1 MYLSK
6 ESDVNAFYNAKEM
19 NLLNV
24 LHLRVSFLLIM
35 ILFVLLPARAQFLF
49 ELSTEVEVV
58 IDENTLP
65 NAWAGGLTAAQI
77 SRIDVNFDGLE
88 DLFIFDRDGNR
99 KMVFINQD
107 ATPGSM
113 NYRYAPEY
121 AALFPNLRD
130 WVLLRDYDCDGKK
143 DIFTSFQS
151 SITVFRNTST
161 EETGLSFE
169 LVTQQLSAVFDF
181 GNGANTFP
189 LVCLS
194 IDMPSIVD
202 YDGDGDLD
210 IVTFTESATSLYFFT
225 NYGSDDGGCGG
236 LDFVCT
242 NRCYGMIAEG
252 SEDNSV
258 AFGDEFECPFNVA
271 DPRHH
276 EHHSDG
282 GNPRHAGGSL
292 VSIDLDDNGM
302 LDLVVGDSGYSSLQ
316 AWLMQSAVDDQDST
330 YTVDT
335 QFPFNIMGEEAV
347 DLYRYPAGYYE
358 DVNNDGAADFMACP
372 NSRFQADDDHGVW
385 LYLNEGTTESP
396 DLNYVKRNFLQDQMI
411 DVGQG
416 AYPVVFDYDNDGLLD
431 LIVANKE
438 YFLDDDTRSSQFALF
453 KNTGTTTE
461 PEFTLIDLNWLNMP
475 ELNLYSLYP
484 AFGDLNNDGKAD
496 LIVGNENG
504 ELHFFENMANDGE
517 TMVFAITPNP
527 LTDSEGNVIDVGQF
541 STPQLFDV
549 NGDGLLDLLVG
560 EKLGSINYFE
570 NTGTAENMAF
580 TQVLGEA
587 GENFGG
593 ILVDTFL
600 GINGYSVPMMVRD
613 NEGDLQL
620 YVTGETGAIEHY
632 YGINGNLNGIF
643 SEASS
648 AIQNIREGYRA
659 GCAIVDLTDDDKPEL
674 IYGIANGGLFY
685 YGGVD
690 SIVIHTPEI
699 TREEIKLY
707 PNPTQGAVTLV
718 LPENIPSD
726 EPLFI
731 RIYSID
737 GRRVDEQR
745 SVTMR
750 EQVLDFF
757 HLTVGWYIVEVQTL
771 STTFRSK
778 LYVGSPD

>member
-1 MYLSK
+1 
-6 ESDVNAFYNAKEM
+6 M

-35 ILFVLLPARAQFLF
+35 MLFVLLPARAQFLF
-49 ELSTEVEVV
+49 ELSHEVEV
-58 IDENTLP
+58 IIEQNALP
-65 NAWAGGLTAAQI
+65 NAWAGGITAAQI
-77 SRIDVNFDGLE
+77 SRIDVNLDGLE
-88 DLFIFDRDGNR
+88 DIFIFDRDGNR
-99 KMVFINQD
+99 KLVFINQD

-121 AALFPNLRD
+121 AAQFPNLRD

-181 GNGANTFP
+181 GNGPSTFP

-210 IVTFTESATSLYFFT
+210 IVTFTESATTLYFFT
-225 NYGSDDGGCGG
+225 NNGSDNGECGG

-258 AFGDEFECPFNVA
+258 FFGDDFQCPFNVA
-271 DPRHH
+271 DPRHD
-276 EHHSDG
+276 EHYSDG
-282 GNPRHAGGSL
+282 GNLRHAGGSL
-292 VSIDLDDNGM
+292 VSIDLDDNGV
-302 LDLVVGDSGYSSLQ
+302 LDLVVGDSGFSSLQ
-316 AWLMQSAVDDQDST
+316 AWLMQNAVDGQDST
-330 YTVDT
+330 YAVDA
-335 QFPFNIMGEEAV
+335 QFPFNISGEEAV
-347 DLYRYPAGYYE
+347 DLYRYPASYYE

-372 NSRFQADDDHGVW
+372 NSRFQADDDNGVW
-385 LYLNEGTTESP
+385 LYLNEGTTDSP
-396 DLNYVKRNFLQDQMI
+396 DLNYIKRNFLQDEMI
-411 DVGQG
+411 EVGNG
-416 AYPVVFDYDNDGLLD
+416 AYPVLFDYDNDGLLD

-438 YFLDDDTRSSQFALF
+438 YFLDDDTRSSQFAIF
-453 KNTGTTTE
+453 KNTGTAAE
-461 PEFTLIDLNWLNMP
+461 PQFTLLDLNWLNMP
-475 ELNLYSLYP
+475 ALNLYSLYP

-504 ELHFFENMANDGE
+504 ELHFFENIAGEGE
-517 TMVFAITPNP
+517 TLVFNIVANP
-527 LTDSEGNVIDVGQF
+527 LTNSEGNVIDVGQF

-580 TQVLGEA
+580 SQVLGEA

-613 NEGDLQL
+613 SEGDLQL

-632 YGINGNLNGIF
+632 YGINDNLTGLF
-643 SEASS
+643 SEAS
-648 AIQNIREGYRA
+648 AAVQNIREGYRA
-659 GCAIVDLTDDDKPEL
+659 GCAIADLTADDKPEL
-674 IYGIANGGLFY
+674 IYGIANGGLIY
-685 YGGVD
+685 YSGVD
-690 SIVIHTPEI
+690 SVVINTPAI
-699 TREEIKLY
+699 AREEIRLY
-707 PNPTQGAVTLV
+707 PNPTQGAATLV
-718 LPENIPSD
+718 LPNSS
-726 EPLFI
+726 PLDQPLLI
-731 RIYSID
+731 CIYSID
-737 GRRVDEQR
+737 GRCVGQQNL
-745 SVTMR
+745 VPMR
-750 EQVLDFF
+750 EQVLDLF
-757 HLTVGWYIVEVQTL
+757 HLTVGWYIIEVQT
-771 STTFRSK
+771 STTTFRAK
-778 LYVGSPD
+778 LLVAGKE